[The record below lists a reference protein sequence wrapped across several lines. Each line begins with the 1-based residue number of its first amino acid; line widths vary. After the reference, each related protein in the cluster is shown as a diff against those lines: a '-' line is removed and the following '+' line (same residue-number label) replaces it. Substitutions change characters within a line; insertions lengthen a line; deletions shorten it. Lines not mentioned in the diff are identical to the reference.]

1 MALTVVNWIC
11 IVIVLFIGILFAI
24 AAFNDYETL
33 VGIVAIVITI
43 LICILMI
50 VGFNWYHKKTASG
63 VRSYKD
69 YNSEFSNGIN
79 REIIITAEDGRQ
91 IFYYKGKVDIEE
103 KDGYIRFESEEGARY
118 IINYGVQDTII
129 IREIID

>member
-1 MALTVVNWIC
+1 MALTIGEW
-11 IVIVLFIGILFAI
+11 IGIVVVFVLGALFSVFAL
-24 AAFNDYETL
+24 FNSK
-33 VGIVAIVITI
+33 VAGIIMISVTI
-43 LICILMI
+43 LICIILAI
-50 VGFNWYHKKTASG
+50 GFNWYHKTTASG

-69 YNSEFSNGIN
+69 YNSELSNGIN

-118 IINYGVQDTII
+118 IINYGIQDTVI